1 MASANEGTLRIAA
14 MNPPRGS
21 IADRHIEDAAQ
32 IDESKLRH
40 VHTLKTNF
48 GFDAGGTPT
57 TKTVILHKA
66 GAAGKITGCRA
77 LLFDSGTTTAIAFDV
92 QVNGVSILSAT
103 IDLVHGTGDKVAVA
117 GTLAVNPTSI
127 AADDL
132 ITAIMTVTSNTG
144 ALGPFMEVNLVEN
157 TAP

>member
-1 MASANEGTLRIAA
+1 MASANQGTIRVEAINL
-14 MNPPRGS
+14 PRES
-21 IADRHIEDAAQ
+21 VEDRHILTAAQ
-32 IDESKLRH
+32 IDESKLKH

-48 GFDAGGTPT
+48 GFDASGTPT

-66 GAAGKITGCRA
+66 GSAGKITGCRA
-77 LLFDSGTTTAIAFDV
+77 LLFNSGTTTAIAFDV

-117 GTLAVNPTSI
+117 GALAVNPTSI

-132 ITAIMTVTSNTG
+132 VTAIMTVTSNTG
-144 ALGPFMEVNLVEN
+144 ALGPFLEVNLVEN

>member
-1 MASANEGTLRIAA
+1 MASANQGTIRVEAINL
-14 MNPPRGS
+14 PRES
-21 IADRHIEDAAQ
+21 VEDRHILTAAQ
-32 IDESKLRH
+32 IDESKLKH

-77 LLFDSGTTTAIAFDV
+77 LLFDSGTTTAISFDI

-117 GTLAVNPTSI
+117 GALAVNPTSI

-132 ITAIMTVTSNTG
+132 VTAIMTVTSNTG
-144 ALGPFMEVNLVEN
+144 ALGPFLEVNLVEN